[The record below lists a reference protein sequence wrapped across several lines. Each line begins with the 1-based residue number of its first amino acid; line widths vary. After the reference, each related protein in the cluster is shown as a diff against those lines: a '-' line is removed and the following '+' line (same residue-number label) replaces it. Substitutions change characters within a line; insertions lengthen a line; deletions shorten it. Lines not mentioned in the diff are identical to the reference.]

1 MKKRILKRI
10 VLVLLCLG
18 LLCGI
23 AVLGINSY
31 VKKSAADQIITP
43 EGAAELTDADCI
55 LVLGC
60 YVYDSGRPS
69 DMLADRLR
77 RGIELYQ
84 TGAAPKLLMSGDHGQ
99 KDYNEVKAMKL
110 KAMEAGIP
118 SEDVFMDHAGF
129 STYESIYRARDV
141 FAADKVIIVTQ
152 EYHLYRALYIANAL
166 GVEAYG
172 VAADYHTYV
181 GQANREVREILARNK
196 DFATSILKPNP
207 TYLGEVIPVSG
218 DGNLTN
224 DEEMEVAVSAP
235 EIDLTLEDSV
245 QEKQPEPSMPPE
257 KSLNED
263 GHDVPVDPPVPEP
276 EKETF
281 VQVESWLPDVRTELR
296 YATENN
302 FTGQIIYTFDDAW
315 LRYGTVQKLAKAQ
328 ELLAEQGYSL
338 LIWDAFRPT
347 AAQWKLWEVFPD
359 PVYVAN
365 PEKGYSSHSRGN
377 TVDVTLVTSD
387 GELVEM
393 PTEFDDFSSL
403 ADRDYSDVPE
413 EAAQNALLL
422 ETVMTDCGFK
432 PYSGEWWHFSDTDAY
447 PVEESFISD

>member
-1 MKKRILKRI
+1 MKKRIIKRI
-10 VLVLLCLG
+10 LLVLLCLSFVG
-18 LLCGI
+18 GI
-23 AVLGINSY
+23 AVLGINGY
-31 VKKSAADQIITP
+31 VKKSTADQIITP
-43 EGAAELTDADCI
+43 EEAAELTDVDCI

-84 TGAAPKLLMSGDHGQ
+84 TGAAPKLLMSGDHGR

-110 KAMEAGIP
+110 KAMDAGIP

-207 TYLGEVIPVSG
+207 TYLGKVIPVSG

-224 DEEMEVAVSAP
+224 DEDVEVAVSTP

-281 VQVESWLPDVRTELR
+281 VRVETWLPDVRTELR

-365 PEKGYSSHSRGN
+365 PERGYSSHSRGN
-377 TVDVTLVTSD
+377 TVDVTLMTLD
-387 GELVEM
+387 GEIVEM
-393 PTEFDDFSSL
+393 PTGFDDFSSL
-403 ADRDYSDVPE
+403 ADRDYSDGPE
-413 EAAQNALLL
+413 ETAQNALLL

-432 PYSGEWWHFSDTDAY
+432 PYSGEWWHFSDTDTY
-447 PVEESFISD
+447 PIEIEFVPN